1 MAREFGIKERR
12 LAEALQVRCVARMD
26 ISRFFIC
33 LLNIDR
39 GDVRFVLG
47 C

>member
-12 LAEALQVRCVARMD
+12 LAEALQGRCDVRKD
-26 ISRFFIC
+26 IGRFFVY
-33 LLNIDR
+33 LVNIDR